1 MDKKLLAAIAVLLSL
16 AWTACSSD
24 HFKRAAYEAIYEKGC
39 IDRVG
44 LPNCSPE
51 RLSYEQYQAERQWPV
66 KRAAP

>member
-24 HFKRAAYEAIYEKGC
+24 HFKRAAYEAVYQKGC

-44 LPNCSPE
+44 LPNCAPDHP
-51 RLSYEQYQAERQWPV
+51 SYDQYQAERKWLA
-66 KRAAP
+66 KREAP